1 LEGAVLRRIPCNE
14 KGDHHDLDTDSR
26 RPGSV
31 SGASDLPVGFTGTFT
46 SAFVETGDVRQHVV
60 IGGDGPPLLLIHGW
74 PQSWYAWRHV
84 MLSWPRPSRSS
95 CPTSVASV

>member
-1 LEGAVLRRIPCNE
+1 LRRIPCNE